1 MKNLLTTY
9 ISSILPLIFQRKQG
23 NEPKAKT
30 GGKKRDRSGKQG
42 EYTTARSSGDNK
54 RSDDAINPVLAGIL
68 YQSSSYSAIASSN
81 ATNNDNALHGYVPQQ
96 NHQTLLKTCDSSS
109 NILTSTKVSARSVA
123 PSPVQA
129 SLNALTQNF
138 NQSLHETQDN
148 VDRTTEANHGS
159 IPSHQQDVIQYA
171 TQPPAASTTATPTGY
186 VPGSLH
192 RDDSLVDLAMIPLIG
207 DGVTNESNV
216 ATSSGLSFVDFPFDI
231 FSNEDSNI

>member
-1 MKNLLTTY
+1 MKNVRITY
-9 ISSILPLIFQRKQG
+9 FSFAMSSIFQRKQG

-30 GGKKRDRSGKQG
+30 GGKKRDRSGKRG
-42 EYTTARSSGDNK
+42 EYTTSRGSSDKKSSN
-54 RSDDAINPVLAGIL
+54 DAINPVLAGIL
-68 YQSSSYSAIASSN
+68 YQSSSYSAMASSN
-81 ATNNDNALHGYVPQQ
+81 ATNNDNVRHGYVPQQ

-109 NILTSTKVSARSVA
+109 NILASTNVSARSVA

-148 VDRTTEANHGS
+148 PDRTTEINHGS
-159 IPSHQQDVIQYA
+159 IPRHQQDVSHYA
-171 TQPPAASTTATPTGY
+171 TQLPAASTTAAPTAY
-186 VPGSLH
+186 VPGSLR
-192 RDDSLVDLAMIPLIG
+192 RDDSLVDLAMIPPIG

-231 FSNEDSNI
+231 FSNEESNT